1 MRFSSG
7 SNRRWGD
14 LDYAGLLFQ
23 LLSSEFFSGLP
34 CSCRRHFPC
43 LERSDFRATASADQ
57 DHSGAVGSRRI
68 DPLGHAL
75 APLAALGPA
84 FRRVLEL
91 VTGDE
96 VHRQSSV
103 ARITQDQ
110 ARNLP
115 ASDAFG
121 RFLCRTVPRPNY
133 YGL

>member
-1 MRFSSG
+1 M
-7 SNRRWGD
+7 
-14 LDYAGLLFQ
+14 DYAGLLFQ